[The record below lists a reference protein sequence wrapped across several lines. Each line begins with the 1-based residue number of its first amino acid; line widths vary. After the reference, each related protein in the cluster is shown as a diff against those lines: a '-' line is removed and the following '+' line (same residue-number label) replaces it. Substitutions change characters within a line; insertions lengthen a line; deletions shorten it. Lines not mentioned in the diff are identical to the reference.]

1 MKAER
6 DDSPCHAAH
15 ERAVVTVRLTLL
27 LIIVGLALF
36 LFISPGGGLP
46 FGPGPSDPALRHR

>member
-1 MKAER
+1 MKAEM
-6 DDSPCHAAH
+6 DESPCPAAH

-36 LFISPGGGLP
+36 LFIGPGGV
-46 FGPGPSDPALRHR
+46 